1 MKKYILMITTLS
13 LFGLTA
19 NAQQEK
25 GNLES
30 ARKDIAS
37 AKADLKQAKKDS
49 IAEYRQFRTES
60 LTTISENNQKIEAL
74 RTKKAETDNAATE
87 SFNNKV
93 KSLKAQNALLRE
105 SVNNYRADGNT
116 NWVVFKRE
124 WNKQLNALQ
133 QSFNESR
140 YE

>member
-1 MKKYILMITTLS
+1 MKKYIFIITTLS

-19 NAQQEK
+19 TAQQEK
-25 GNLES
+25 GKLES

-49 IAEYRQFRTES
+49 IAEYRQFRAES
-60 LTTISENNQKIEAL
+60 LVAISENNQKIDAL
-74 RTKKAETDNAATE
+74 RIKKAENDKASTE
-87 SFNNKV
+87 SFNKKV
-93 KSLKAQNALLRE
+93 KSLEDQNVFLRE

-124 WNKQLNALQ
+124 WNKQMSALQ